1 MGLSKSQRSLRSW
14 TKQEWGTKSGKKSS
28 ETGER
33 YLPKKAIES
42 LSDSEYAATTAKKRK
57 DKAAGKQHSKQ
68 PKKIAKKTRGARQFK
83 NTGGKIE
90 VNKSNLSFNP
100 LADLMLD
107 SLLVERVQKRVG
119 GKVVSSLI
127 RGIGDNSS
135 KFIELLDDVTDKP
148 VSDKVAGKIFDVDKE
163 VDEIKALQKR
173 IDAIKPYGTSKGY
186 DGYNRLLDMFD
197 GDDEKIDVYVDTFL
211 NPQIKNLR
219 NQIQKIKEKANDK
232 ITNKLNVVIQRRTIP
247 ELDPTFIGH
256 PDIQTIA
263 NVAAD
268 VPKKEG
274 VPNWA
279 GQKNKAIIE
288 NTARLADSPG
298 FDKNLDMSYALKKM
312 SPSRFSSVAEASRE
326 LKPRNYGEYMNPLE
340 VYESEKS
347 FIPTTFILGSV
358 DKPFFV
364 DPFKLMM
371 SLQKSTGGQDFIKQR
386 RGTKDFISEVDELE
400 NLIKENTYKP
410 QPISIVIYPTG
421 SAFIHNGNHRLQRA
435 LLKKE
440 KEVPVEFSYL
450 AGAERVEGPFSI
462 KKLYQF
468 PKADKF
474 GYKSK
479 TEFQEYIDEVNES
492 YLIDNYTGK

>member
-1 MGLSKSQRSLRSW
+1 MALKKSQRSLRAW
-14 TKQEWGTKSGKKSS
+14 TKQKWRTKSGKKSS

-33 YLPKKAIES
+33 YLPEKAIKS
-42 LSDSEYAATTAKKRK
+42 LSAAEYAATTRKKRRDTK
-57 DKAAGKQHSKQ
+57 RGKQHSKQ
-68 PKKIAKKTRGARQFK
+68 PKRIAKKTRRARQFR

-90 VNKSNLSFNP
+90 SNKSSLSFNP
-100 LADLMLD
+100 LAEFMLD
-107 SLLVERVQKRVG
+107 SLLVERIQKRVG
-119 GKVVSSLI
+119 GKVASSLI
-127 RGIGDNSS
+127 RGIGDNIS
-135 KFIELLDDVTDKP
+135 KFPELLDDITDKP

-173 IDAIKPYGTSKGY
+173 IDGIKFHGSTGY
-186 DGYNRLLDMFD
+186 TRLLRMFD
-197 GDDEKIDVYVDTFL
+197 GDDEKIDVYIDTFL
-211 NPQIKNLR
+211 TPQVKNLR
-219 NQIQKIKEKANDK
+219 NQIQKIKEKAINK
-232 ITNKLNVVIQRRTIP
+232 IDNKLNVVIQRRTIP
-247 ELDPTFIGH
+247 ELDPKFIDR
-256 PDIQTIA
+256 PDIETIA
-263 NVAAD
+263 NVSAN

-326 LKPRNYGEYMNPLE
+326 LKPRGYGEYMNPLE
-340 VYESEKS
+340 VYESGKS

-371 SLQKSTGGQDFIKQR
+371 SLQKSTGGQDFLKQR
-386 RGTKDFISEVDELE
+386 RGTKDFISEVDKLE
-400 NLIKENTYKP
+400 DLIRENTYKP

-468 PKADKF
+468 PRADKF
-474 GYKSK
+474 GYKNK
-479 TEFQEYIDEVNES
+479 AEFQEYIDEVNES

>member
-1 MGLSKSQRSLRSW
+1 MALKKSQRSLRAW
-14 TKQEWGTKSGKKSS
+14 TKQKWRTKSGKKSS

-33 YLPKKAIES
+33 YLPEKAIKS
-42 LSDSEYAATTAKKRK
+42 LSAAEYAATTRKKRRDTK
-57 DKAAGKQHSKQ
+57 RGKQHSKQ
-68 PKKIAKKTRGARQFK
+68 PKRIARKTRRARQFR

-90 VNKSNLSFNP
+90 SNKSSLSFNP
-100 LADLMLD
+100 LAEFMLD
-107 SLLVERVQKRVG
+107 SLLVERIQKRVG
-119 GKVVSSLI
+119 GKVASSLI
-127 RGIGDNSS
+127 RGIGDNIS
-135 KFIELLDDVTDKP
+135 KFPELLDDITDKP

-173 IDAIKPYGTSKGY
+173 IDAIKPYGSSMSGY
-186 DGYNRLLDMFD
+186 KRLLDMFD

-211 NPQIKNLR
+211 TPQVKNLR
-219 NQIQKIKEKANDK
+219 NQIQKIKEKAINK
-232 ITNKLNVVIQRRTIP
+232 IDNKLNVVIQRRTIP
-247 ELDPTFIGH
+247 ELDPKFIDR
-256 PDIQTIA
+256 PDIETIA
-263 NVAAD
+263 NVSAN

-312 SPSRFSSVAEASRE
+312 SPSRFSSVTEASRE
-326 LKPRNYGEYMNPLE
+326 LKPRGYGEYMNPLE

-364 DPFKLMM
+364 DPNKLFRR
-371 SLQKSTGGQDFIKQR
+371 LQKSTGGQDFLKQR
-386 RGTKDFISEVDELE
+386 RGTKNFISEVDELE
-400 NLIKENTYKP
+400 DLIRENTYKP

-468 PKADKF
+468 PRADKF
-474 GYKSK
+474 GYKNK
-479 TEFQEYIDEVNES
+479 AEFQEYIDEVNES